1 MPIGRKR
8 GRPRNARLDLYR
20 DIFKEWSPRT
30 LARYQ
35 RAMEMLI
42 SINYTKE
49 QTKEILR
56 QATRPN
62 GTMSVARVE
71 HLAELAVSEFVD
83 KKNLP

>member
-1 MPIGRKR
+1 
-8 GRPRNARLDLYR
+8 
-20 DIFKEWSPRT
+20 
-30 LARYQ
+30 
-35 RAMEMLI
+35 MEMLI